1 MIADRDAV
9 CSTALDDLK
18 RIAVFVLGLNA
29 LLALIMGLLRHGMP
43 GLLELVAVFAALST
57 LAVTAPF
64 HAGRLL
70 PGPRLHLQLLG
81 PLVALA
87 GLIALALTYLGRF
100 GAWSIIV
107 LAAISAAPIIWQVA
121 RGASIRR
128 APLWLGLLV
137 LSALLLGL
145 DFAGTKYSS
154 FFADQLA
161 LFGRTDGDQF
171 YQGALVA
178 SLANFGIPSM
188 AIDGL
193 QPMHYHFGFNWMTAR
208 VSAAV
213 PGDPIAAVVASK
225 MFLFVPLV
233 WFAVGLAAS
242 VWRAAL
248 MPQVRVAPLAAIGSI
263 ALFILLA
270 TYFDV
275 GNIVYESESM
285 LSGAALGLL
294 LFPGVLLLAL
304 DRDAP
309 GSWRMI
315 AIVICSLGLWPL
327 AACKISMSFVFAGIF
342 GISMLLVHGLR
353 RAELWVGG
361 VLSVLAFGAAMLT
374 FNDPGSEGA
383 EWLGRIYYF
392 EYGFDRGDWLVPV
405 AAHAETILALLF
417 QWGLRG
423 ELTAVRKQALCALLA
438 GSAVANLPMLLLR
451 IEGGDALYFLYAQA
465 WLATTINVALF
476 PQVWAVSARYLRT
489 ISPWLPV
496 GLAALLLIGLIA
508 QSTSYITWRFNG
520 FVSASALLHT
530 GDRSYYADD
539 KRRVWRED
547 RKRALEEIGLAKLL
561 TGSPAQPDGAALAER
576 LRALRTEFGTSAAV
590 FVPAENEAYWEMA
603 RDCDAKSLFPIA
615 VAGLPQVLG
624 YYAKQET
631 CRQDAAWFG
640 FPPPPAEPA
649 MRQTE
654 NAVCQ
659 RAYETGFQTVIWV
672 DSLAPEDVR
681 VVPCP
686 QM

>member
-9 CSTALDDLK
+9 WSTALDDLR
-18 RIAVFVLGLNA
+18 RIAVFVLALNA
-29 LLALIMGLLRHGMP
+29 LLAVIMGLLRNGMP
-43 GLLELVAVFAALST
+43 GLSELVSVFAAIST
-57 LAVTAPF
+57 LAITAPF
-64 HAGRLL
+64 HAGRLFST
-70 PGPRLHLQLLG
+70 PRLHLQLFG
-81 PLVALA
+81 PLIVAA
-87 GLIALALTYLGRF
+87 GLVALALTYLGRI

-128 APLWLGLLV
+128 APLWLGLLI

-154 FFADQLA
+154 FFADELA

-178 SLANFGIPSM
+178 SLANFGLPSM

-193 QPMHYHFGFNWMTAR
+193 QPMHYHFGFNWITAR

-225 MFLFVPLV
+225 IFLFVPLI
-233 WFAVGLAAS
+233 WFVVALAAGI
-242 VWRAAL
+242 WRAAL
-248 MPQVRVAPLAAIGSI
+248 LPQLRVAPLAAVGSI

-270 TYFDV
+270 TYVDV

-285 LSGAALGLL
+285 LAGAALGLL

-304 DRDAP
+304 DRDASR
-309 GSWRMI
+309 SWRMI
-315 AIVICSLGLWPL
+315 AVVICSLGLWPL
-327 AACKISMSFVFAGIF
+327 AACKISMGFVFAGVF

-361 VLSVLAFGAAMLT
+361 VLSVLAFGTALLM

-383 EWLGRIYYF
+383 EWLGRIHYF
-392 EYGFDRGDWLVPV
+392 EYGFDRGNWLLPV
-405 AAHAETILALLF
+405 AAHVETILALLF
-417 QWGLRG
+417 LWGLWG
-423 ELTAVRKQALCALLA
+423 ELNPWRRQALCALLA
-438 GSAVANLPMLLLR
+438 GAAVANIPVLLLR

-476 PQVWAVSARYLRT
+476 PRLWAVSARYLRT
-489 ISPWLPV
+489 IRPWLPA
-496 GLAALLLIGLIA
+496 GLATLLLVGLIA
-508 QSTSYITWRFNG
+508 QGASYATGRFNS
-520 FVSASALLHT
+520 FVSASALLRT

-539 KRRVWRED
+539 KKRVWRED
-547 RKRALEEIGLAKLL
+547 RKRALQEIGLAKLL

-576 LRALRTEFGTSAAV
+576 LRALRAEFGTSAAV

-649 MRQTE
+649 LHQTE
-654 NAVCQ
+654 EAVCR
-659 RAYETGFQTVIWV
+659 RALETGFQTVIWV
-672 DSLAPEDVR
+672 DSLAAEDVR
-681 VVPCP
+681 VVPCERS
-686 QM
+686 